1 MPLSIFSKE
10 VMSDLP
16 NLDHVK
22 SYFDRRIREHGASP
36 RGSDWNSEASQNI
49 RFDQLLKVV
58 ESQPFSIL
66 DYGCGYGALADYLV
80 TRGFD
85 ADYHGYDILESAI
98 ETARREHEGQSRR
111 TFHTEK
117 SQLPVCDYTVASGIF
132 NFRGEQ
138 SFEDWTEYV
147 IAVLNE
153 FNELSRRGFA
163 SNFLTKY
170 SDPEKMRADLYYADP
185 LFLFDYCKR
194 NCSKNVALLHDY
206 RLYDFT
212 LIIRKDQ

>member
-1 MPLSIFSKE
+1 MSKI
-10 VMSDLP
+10 P

-22 SYFDRRIREHGASP
+22 SYFDKRIQEHGASP
-36 RGSDWNSEASQNI
+36 RGSDWNSETSQNI

-58 ESQPFSIL
+58 DASSFSLL
-66 DYGCGYGALADYLV
+66 DYGCGYGALADYLESK
-80 TRGFD
+80 GFE
-85 ADYHGYDILESAI
+85 ADYYGYDILESAI
-98 ETARREHEGQSRR
+98 ETARQVHANKTRR
-111 TFHTEK
+111 AFFTDK
-117 SQLPVCDYTVASGIF
+117 SQLPACDYTVASGIF

-147 IAVLNE
+147 IGVLNE
-153 FNELSRRGFA
+153 FNQLSQRGFS

-170 SDPEKMRADLYYADP
+170 SDADKMRPDLYYADP

-194 NCSKNVALLHDY
+194 NFSKNVALLHDY

-212 LIIRKDQ
+212 LIVRRD

>member
-1 MPLSIFSKE
+1 MSKT
-10 VMSDLP
+10 P

-22 SYFDRRIREHGASP
+22 SYFDKRIQEHGASP
-36 RGSDWNSEASQNI
+36 RGSDWNSEASQNV

-58 ESQPFSIL
+58 EIPSFSLL
-66 DYGCGYGALADYLV
+66 DYGCGYGALADYLLTKGYDV
-80 TRGFD
+80 
-85 ADYHGYDILESAI
+85 DYYGYDILESAI
-98 ETARREHEGQSRR
+98 ESARQVHANRPRR
-111 TFHTEK
+111 SFFTDK
-117 SQLPVCDYTVASGIF
+117 SELPLCDYTVASGIF

-147 IAVLNE
+147 ISVLHE
-153 FNELSRRGFA
+153 FHQLSRLGFA

-170 SDPEKMRADLYYADP
+170 SDADKMRADLYYADP

-194 NCSKNVALLHDY
+194 NFSKNVALLHDY

-212 LIIRKDQ
+212 LIIRKD

>member
-1 MPLSIFSKE
+1 
-10 VMSDLP
+10 MSNIP

-22 SYFDRRIREHGASP
+22 SYFDKRIQEHGASP
-36 RGSDWNSEASQNI
+36 RGSDWNSEVSQNI

-58 ESQPFSIL
+58 EVQAFSIL

-80 TRGFD
+80 TKGFES
-85 ADYHGYDILESAI
+85 DYYGYDILESAI
-98 ETARREHEGQSRR
+98 ETARQSHANKPRR
-111 TFHTEK
+111 TFFADAT
-117 SQLPVCDYTVASGIF
+117 QLPVCDYTVASGIF

-138 SFEDWTEYV
+138 SFEDWTQYV
-147 IAVLNE
+147 LGVLHE
-153 FNELSRRGFA
+153 FNRLSRRGFS

-170 SDPEKMRADLYYADP
+170 SDTDKMRPDLYYADP

-194 NCSKNVALLHDY
+194 NFSKNVALLHDY

-212 LIIRKDQ
+212 ILVRKDAQDGA